1 MQIGSFRSPLLCRE
15 ILSFNFVIDCA
26 FSTTSVKTGLRYL
39 PSENISDKHNKYSKA
54 RPTLPT

>member
-1 MQIGSFRSPLLCRE
+1 MQIGSFRSPLLCRG
-15 ILSFNFVIDCA
+15 ILSFNFVIDYA

-39 PSENISDKHNKYSKA
+39 PSENISNKHNKYSKT